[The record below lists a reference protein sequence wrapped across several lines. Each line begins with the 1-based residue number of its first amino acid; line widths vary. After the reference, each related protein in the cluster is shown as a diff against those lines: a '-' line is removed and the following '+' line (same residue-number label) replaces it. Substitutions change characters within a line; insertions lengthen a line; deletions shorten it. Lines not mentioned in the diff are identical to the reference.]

1 MNNKIRQTKIVY
13 KTLRIKSD
21 TKLSHELILNRYNVD
36 SKIINENNSPL
47 LIGFD
52 TDLNESIVSEILNA
66 GWELVS
72 VSEDSNSICY
82 HLTYT
87 YDE

>member
-21 TKLSHELILNRYNVD
+21 TKLSHEFILKRFNVE
-36 SKIINENNSPL
+36 SNIINVNNSPL

-52 TDLNESIVSEILNA
+52 SDLNESLVSEILNA
-66 GWELVS
+66 GWELAA